1 MLYFLSL
8 HGFLFFIL
16 FYSPFKYFTL
26 LFSNYFFMTLYTHFL
41 SSLQHLGK
49 FSSILYLFR
58 GFVCQ
63 DLAFHA
69 TEAGPVLTRIK
80 CLATQQDFLKEAHIH
95 MQQALG
101 LPERLRF
108 LHTLTLKMLCK
119 KITKPLFLSTGFF

>member
-1 MLYFLSL
+1 
-8 HGFLFFIL
+8 
-16 FYSPFKYFTL
+16 
-26 LFSNYFFMTLYTHFL
+26 MTLYIRFL

-49 FSSILYLFR
+49 FSSILYLLR

-80 CLATQQDFLKEAHIH
+80 CLATQWGFLKEAHIH
-95 MQQALG
+95 MQPALG

-108 LHTLTLKMLCK
+108 LHTLTLKMHCK
-119 KITKPLFLSTGFF
+119 KVAKPLFLSTGSF